1 MKILLVDDD
10 PDLLAVTGFALQQ
23 AGFLVVKAE
32 DGLAALDAFEREKP
46 HLAVLDINM
55 PRMNGFDLAQ
65 KLRERS
71 RIPLIM
77 LTARS
82 EESDVVRAL
91 ALGADDYLSKPFSP
105 KILIARVKALL
116 RRAGAEAN
124 DAVAVGSL
132 SLDVPELMLLGLA
145 RGPVRLTPLEARFLQ
160 LLFAHAGRTV
170 STDRLLIHVWGNRAG
185 GNRQLLKQLVHR
197 LRQKIEDDP
206 ADPRLVRNVPNAGYL
221 LDPGCRA
228 GRARRDARRAA
239 LISFRDPE
247 FRRGFSD
254 MVAPSLGIAAWGLV
268 TGVAMVKSGLS
279 VPAAV
284 AMTVLV
290 YAGSAQLAALP
301 LIVAGAPLW
310 VLWATAFC
318 VNLRF
323 VIYSA
328 HWRRYFGHLPRW
340 HRLVARCTSPSI

>member
-1 MKILLVDDD
+1 VKILLVDDD
-10 PDLLAVTGFALQQ
+10 PDLLSVTGFALQQ
-23 AGFLVVKAE
+23 AGFLVVKAP
-32 DGLAALDAFEREKP
+32 DGVAALEAFEREHP

-55 PRMNGFDLAQ
+55 PRMNGFEVAQ

-82 EESDVVRAL
+82 EETDVVRAL

-116 RRAGAEAN
+116 RRAGAEAT

-132 SLDVPELMLLGLA
+132 SLDVPELMLVGLA

-221 LDPGCRA
+221 LDP
-228 GRARRDARRAA
+228 AA
-239 LISFRDPE
+239 APTQLTDP
-247 FRRGFSD
+247 
-254 MVAPSLGIAAWGLV
+254 
-268 TGVAMVKSGLS
+268 
-279 VPAAV
+279 
-284 AMTVLV
+284 
-290 YAGSAQLAALP
+290 
-301 LIVAGAPLW
+301 
-310 VLWATAFC
+310 
-318 VNLRF
+318 
-323 VIYSA
+323 
-328 HWRRYFGHLPRW
+328 
-340 HRLVARCTSPSI
+340 RLD